1 MNFWATLAVTLVA
14 LATASIVALS
24 ASGGADAL
32 LFTGTFEGSPASLW
46 VNSTAGTGKLAL
58 TLDGTSLVLASAGL
72 EAYTTYTTDPVSCE
86 AVVDSAGLA
95 LPEAFFASGAF
106 TVTIPE
112 GTFTFGAP
120 VAAGSDSISVPT
132 VTECGAARERQLN
145 QRAVAKDAAFEG
157 RDLGAG
163 ISAVDLWQLSQAC
176 YGSRR
181 GLGGGNPQGKN
192 PPSGWGYVK
201 RYNKGNA
208 QGAIL
213 QKGGKYVAGYAGTD
227 GINIFSGNTLGD
239 WGDNLNI
246 RRHCVSS
253 YQHCWQ
259 TCSQHCSGWW
269 RRRCRQSCR
278 RDCET
283 RCHHGKELYKG
294 SYNYMNKLQGDIN
307 RDLGKAEYIVG
318 HSLGGGAATIYAK
331 LNPGKTKYGVA
342 SFGAPPTSFNSQCQ
356 TPGYRF
362 FDNSDPIV
370 GSIGVFGS
378 VNHDVQNAV
387 KCGEPCR
394 SRFLGT
400 FCTDKR
406 GYQCRHHN
414 SPGDWPGF
422 GCAGKSEWGCD
433 AWQAGIN
440 CIVNFASTHVNYH
453 NHLGGGRYGAI

>member
-32 LFTGTFEGSPASLW
+32 LFTGSFEGAPASLW
-46 VNSTAGTGKLAL
+46 VNASAGTGKLAL

-86 AVVDSAGLA
+86 SVVDSVGLA
-95 LPEAFFASGAF
+95 LPEAFFADGAF
-106 TVTIPE
+106 SVTIPE

-120 VAAGSDSISVPT
+120 TAAGSDSIAVPS
-132 VTECGAARERQLN
+132 VTECGAARQRELDA
-145 QRAVAKDAAFEG
+145 RAVAQVKALEG

-163 ISAVDLWQLSQAC
+163 ISASDLWTLSQAC

-181 GLGGGNPQGKN
+181 DRGLSAKN
-192 PPSGWGYVK
+192 PPSGWSTVK
-201 RYNKGNA
+201 KFNNGNA
-208 QGAIL
+208 QGGTFK
-213 QKGGKYVAGYAGTD
+213 KGSAYVAGYAGTD
-227 GINIFSGNTLGD
+227 GINLFSANTRGD
-239 WGDNLNI
+239 WADNLNMGKV
-246 RRHCVSS
+246 CVRS

-259 TCSQHCSGWW
+259 SCSQHCSGWW

-278 RDCET
+278 RNCET
-283 RCHHGKELYKG
+283 RCHGGYELYKG
-294 SYNYMNKLQGDIN
+294 SYQYMQKLESQISASIPG
-307 RDLGKAEYIVG
+307 RAKYIVG
-318 HSLGGGAATIYAK
+318 HSLGGGAATLYSK
-331 LNPGKTKYGVA
+331 MNPGKTQFGVA
-342 SFGAPPTSFNSQCQ
+342 SFGAPPTGGNSACSV
-356 TPGYRF
+356 PGYRF

-370 GSIGVFGS
+370 GSIGLFGDFE
-378 VNHDVQNAV
+378 HDVQNAV
-387 KCGEPCR
+387 KCGKPCR

-433 AWQAGIN
+433 WFAAGVN
-440 CIVNFASTHVNYH
+440 CLVNFATTHIQYAD
-453 NHLGGGRYGAI
+453 HLAGRWGNI